1 VNSSY
6 TPEYDEELMSICGCP
21 DEKGNL
27 MNIDQTLYHSATTGF
42 YLKSSHGQI
51 KKGGRWNTALL
62 DYSHDN
68 TKSEKSQASRRVIT
82 VFRPMTP
89 EQSLSWIVD
98 SWLPSDSTGKELLLT
113 ALTAR
118 VGREVRS

>member
-1 VNSSY
+1 M
-6 TPEYDEELMSICGCP
+6 D
-21 DEKGNL
+21 
-27 MNIDQTLYHSATTGF
+27 IDQTLYHSATTGF

-51 KKGGRWNTALL
+51 KKGGWWNTALL
-62 DYSHDN
+62 DYSHAA

-98 SWLPSDSTGKELLLT
+98 SGLPGNSTGKELLLS
-113 ALTAR
+113 ALTAC
-118 VGREVRS
+118 VGSEVRS